1 MARRT
6 EPVSIWAE
14 AELSYAAS
22 CLTGLLVLRVFVVAL
37 FSHFAHFSCNKG
49 TSFLLSRERREQ
61 RMRE

>member
-49 TSFLLSRERREQ
+49 TSSFFFCPGKGANSE
-61 RMRE
+61 